1 MNKETWTSIEN
12 YIDNLKDE
20 VITIQTGI
28 TAIPAL
34 GPDNS
39 GEGEMR
45 KYNLLKKYMQNM
57 HFDEW
62 IEIHA
67 PDDRVVSKQRPNA
80 IVRWNGKSQDRTIW
94 IMGHMDIVPPGDL
107 NLWETDPYKVVEKD
121 GKLYGRGTEDN
132 QQGIV
137 SAILAAKALENSRI
151 QPEYNLGLV
160 LVADEET
167 GSKYGIQHVLK
178 ERPDLFSKEDVILI
192 PDAGDEE
199 GILIEVAE
207 KSILWIKV
215 ETKGKQTHGS
225 TPEKGNNAHRAAAHF
240 IVQMDELYQT
250 FDRNDPLYDPPIS
263 TFEPTQKDKNIDNV
277 NTIPG
282 HDVIYYDC
290 RILPDYTIDE
300 VKETVQSVAEEVEEK
315 FGVTITLSYPQ
326 CEPAPPPTPVDT
338 AAVYALKKAVK
349 DVTGKDAKTIG
360 IGGGTVAAYFRQA
373 GLPAVCWCTLDDTLH
388 GPNEYSS
395 IQNTLTDA
403 KVFAHIFMQAD

>member
-1 MNKETWTSIEN
+1 MNRDNWMTIQN
-12 YIDNLKDE
+12 YINSLKNE
-20 VITIQTGI
+20 VIAIQTGM

-39 GEGEMR
+39 GEGEME
-45 KYNLLKKYMQNM
+45 KYLFLKDYMQNM
-57 HFDEW
+57 QFDEW

-67 PDDRVVSKQRPNA
+67 PDDRVPSGQRPNA
-80 IVRWNGKSQDRTIW
+80 IVKWKGKSGERTIW

-107 NLWETDPYKVVEKD
+107 SLWETDPYKVVEKD

-132 QQGIV
+132 QQGFV
-137 SAILAAKALENSRI
+137 SAYIAAKALDDLKIR
-151 QPEYNLGLV
+151 PECNLGLV

-167 GSKYGIQHVLK
+167 GSKYGIRHVLK
-178 ERPDLFSKEDVILI
+178 ERPNLFGKKDIILI

-199 GILIEVAE
+199 GITIEVAE

-225 TPEKGNNAHRAAAHF
+225 TPEKGKNAHRASAHF
-240 IVQMDELYQT
+240 IVKMDELYHT
-250 FDRNDPLYDPPIS
+250 FDKNDPLYDPPIS

-300 VKETVQSVAEEVEEK
+300 VKDKVRSIAKDVEEK
-315 FGVTITLSYPQ
+315 FGVSMTLTYPQ

-338 AAVYALKKAVK
+338 AAVRALKKAVK

-373 GLPAVCWCTLDDTLH
+373 GLPAVCWSTLDDTLH

-395 IQNTLTDA
+395 IQNTLSDA
-403 KVFAHIFMQAD
+403 KVFAHICMQAD